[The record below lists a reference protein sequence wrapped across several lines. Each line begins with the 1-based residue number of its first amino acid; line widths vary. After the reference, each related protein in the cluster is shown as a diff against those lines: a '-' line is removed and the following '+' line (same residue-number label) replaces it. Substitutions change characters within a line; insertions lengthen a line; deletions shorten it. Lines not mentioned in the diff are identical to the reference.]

1 MSDTETNSAGE
12 KAGRPSR
19 YVVLLFHG
27 VTMLVALVVLLPVA
41 LFPVTPG
48 FPGKVAG
55 VILFVAVC
63 AERIW
68 AMYVRQGLARVRDGA
83 GRDWTAIAVGYAYP
97 LTLGGAIAEF
107 LLRQHAPPSGLFA
120 TGLAVYA
127 TGVAWRYWAFRVL
140 RHQWHVDV
148 SDTDGE
154 RHLVREGPYR
164 LMRHPLY
171 FGACLEIVG
180 IPLFLGAWGALL
192 FGVLVFMP
200 LEVARGY
207 YEERFLR
214 ELFGADYRRYA
225 DDVWA
230 FFPWPVRRRRRP

>member
-1 MSDTETNSAGE
+1 
-12 KAGRPSR
+12 
-19 YVVLLFHG
+19 VFLFHG
-27 VTMLVALVVLLPVA
+27 VTVLVALVVLLPAA

-48 FPGKVAG
+48 FSGKAAG
-55 VILFVAVC
+55 VSLYVAAC

-68 AMYVRQGLARVRDGA
+68 AMYVRQGLGRVRAGA

-97 LTLGGAIAEF
+97 LTLGGAVAEF
-107 LLRQHAPPSGLFA
+107 LLRQHAPPLGLFA
-120 TGLAVYA
+120 TGLVVYA

-148 SDTDGE
+148 SDTSGE
-154 RHLVREGPYR
+154 RHLVRVGPYR

-192 FGVLVFMP
+192 FGVLIFIP

-230 FFPWPVRRRRRP
+230 FFPLPVRPRHRS

>member
-1 MSDTETNSAGE
+1 
-12 KAGRPSR
+12 
-19 YVVLLFHG
+19 VFLFHG
-27 VTMLVALVVLLPVA
+27 VTVLVALVVLLPAA

-48 FPGKVAG
+48 FSGKAAG
-55 VILFVAVC
+55 VSLYVAAC

-68 AMYVRQGLARVRDGA
+68 AMYVRQGLGRVRDGA

-107 LLRQHAPPSGLFA
+107 LLRQYAPPPGLFA

-127 TGVAWRYWAFRVL
+127 AGVALRYWAFRVL
-140 RHQWHVDV
+140 RNQWHVDV
-148 SDTDGE
+148 TDTGGE
-154 RHLVREGPYR
+154 RQLVRGGPYR

-180 IPLFLGAWGALL
+180 IPLFLNAWGALL
-192 FGVLVFMP
+192 FGVLVFIP

-214 ELFGADYRRYA
+214 ALFGEDYRRYV

-230 FFPWPVRRRRRP
+230 FFPLPVRPRRRP

>member
-1 MSDTETNSAGE
+1 MSDTETSPADE

-19 YVVLLFHG
+19 YVVFLFHG
-27 VTMLVALVVLLPVA
+27 VTVLVALVVLLPAA

-48 FPGKVAG
+48 FSGKAAG
-55 VILFVAVC
+55 VSLYVAAC

-68 AMYVRQGLARVRDGA
+68 AMYVRQGLGRVRDGA

-107 LLRQHAPPSGLFA
+107 LLRQYAPPPGLFA

-127 TGVAWRYWAFRVL
+127 AGVALRYWAFRVL
-140 RHQWHVDV
+140 RNQWHVDV
-148 SDTDGE
+148 TDTGGE
-154 RHLVREGPYR
+154 RQLVRGGPYR

-180 IPLFLGAWGALL
+180 IPLFLNAWGALL
-192 FGVLVFMP
+192 FGVLVFIP

-214 ELFGADYRRYA
+214 ALFGEDYRRYA

-230 FFPWPVRRRRRP
+230 FFPLPVRPRRRP

>member
-1 MSDTETNSAGE
+1 
-12 KAGRPSR
+12 
-19 YVVLLFHG
+19 VLLFHG
-27 VTMLVALVVLLPVA
+27 VTVLVALVVLLPVA

-48 FPGKVAG
+48 FSGKAVG
-55 VILFVAVC
+55 VLLFIAVC
-63 AERIW
+63 AERVW
-68 AMYVRQGLARVRDGA
+68 AMYVRQGLGRVRDGA

-97 LTLGGAIAEF
+97 LTLGGAVAEF
-107 LLRQHAPPSGLFA
+107 LLRQHAPPPGLFA
-120 TGLAVYA
+120 TGLAIYVA
-127 TGVAWRYWAFRVL
+127 GVTWRYWAFHML

-148 SDTDGE
+148 SDTEGE

-192 FGVLVFMP
+192 FGVLVFIP

-230 FFPWPVRRRRRP
+230 LFPLPFRPRRRP